1 MGDRATLLEMGF
13 DHERVDYAL
22 AVTNSSGLQAALDH
36 LEAHQDEPLPADW
49 KEEVAKKAQA
59 SDNTAAQ
66 DSSSGTPQESAKSIK
81 CNQCGKVFRD
91 MDLAMYHAD
100 KSGHDDFEESSEEIK
115 PLTEEEKANRLSEL
129 RARMQEKRAKQASK
143 DAEERRANELIRRK
157 AGQDAGQAREELE
170 KKERIKDAE
179 RKRREKQED
188 IAAKARVKAQIEE
201 DKKRRAEKAAREK
214 ALREGVPLPGATPT
228 NGPPTKPSAVPTSTA
243 NESRL
248 RVRAPGGTWM
258 GTLPATATLL
268 DVQNAVLKDGKGGD
282 AVQLQ
287 FSTTFPRHI
296 FTTGEQ
302 AKSLKELGL
311 VPSAALESAKL
322 S

>member
-13 DHERVDYAL
+13 DHERVEYAL
-22 AVTNSSGLQAALDH
+22 AVTNSTGLQAALDH
-36 LEAHQDEPLPADW
+36 LEAHQDEPLPANW
-49 KEEVAKKAQA
+49 KEEVAQKAQA
-59 SDNTAAQ
+59 SSTTAAQ
-66 DSSSGTPQESAKSIK
+66 ENLSDTPQESA
-81 CNQCGKVFRD
+81 KVFRD

-115 PLTEEEKANRLSEL
+115 PLTEEEKANL

-157 AGQDAGQAREELE
+157 AGQDAVQAREELE

-201 DKKRRAEKAAREK
+201 DKKRRAEKAAKEK
-214 ALREGVPLPGATPT
+214 ALREGEPLPGAVPT
-228 NGPPTKPSAVPTSTA
+228 DGPPTKSSAIQASTA

-248 RVRAPGGTWM
+248 RVRAPGGAWT
-258 GTLPATATLL
+258 GTLPSTATLL

-282 AVQLQ
+282 ATRLQ

-296 FTTGEQ
+296 FTADEQ
-302 AKSLKELGL
+302 AKSLRELGL
-311 VPSAALESAKL
+311 VPSAALESAK
-322 S
+322 SD